1 MKSARLMV
9 LLLLPTLVF
18 AQGKKKHTLPEIFN
32 SARYVY
38 VEAVDGDIYNPGISR
53 ADRDAIADMQNA
65 LRNWGRYIVTSN
77 RSEAE
82 LVFVLRTGRT
92 AEGKLG
98 GGGSVPGPVPGPV
111 PGSNPNGQPRTGP
124 PGVMLGEEGGT
135 PDDMLQVCTLN
146 EGSRLSAPL
155 WMRMQNDGL
164 ASPDLPLLRELRK
177 QVDKDY
183 PITPPPAKP

>member
-1 MKSARLMV
+1 MKSRLLVV
-9 LLLLPTLVF
+9 LLLGLLPAVAF
-18 AQGKKKHTLPEIFN
+18 AQGKKKRTLPAIFN

-38 VEAVDGDIYNPGISR
+38 VESMDGDMYAPGLSR
-53 ADRDAIADMQNA
+53 ADRDAISDLQNA
-65 LRNWGRYIVTSN
+65 LRHWGRYTLAAN

-98 GGGSVPGPVPGPV
+98 GGTGVGIPSPIPS
-111 PGSNPNGQPRTGP
+111 SNPGGQPRTGP

-146 EGSRLSAPL
+146 DGSRLSAPL
-155 WMRMQNDGL
+155 WMRTQSDGL
-164 ASPDLPLLRELRK
+164 ASPDLPLFRDLRK
-177 QVDKDY
+177 EIDKDY
-183 PITPPPAKP
+183 PVTPPPPKP